1 MGSDDLFKK
10 KRKDRKQR
18 RFEYRHPRANSFLI
32 VTEGE
37 CTEPLYFT
45 GMQKL
50 IQEKM
55 GGRVDIV
62 EAPVIDIHG
71 EGRATRKLI
80 DVAEQIV
87 KRAKI
92 FYQNIWVV
100 FDRDDFDDFDQAVR
114 EGTERGYQIAWSN
127 QSFEYWLYLHFHYSD
142 AALYR
147 DEWNRKLNEIFA
159 QYQLGDGKYRKN
171 DENIYQLV
179 NRFDGVATAIRHARR
194 RMAEYDGEHCPP
206 SAYDPGTTVYL
217 LAEELKNIWT
227 NKQKAFGSEKG
238 CRKLFCAQWY
248 ENLMWRLPAAHPPA
262 ADRYCQETAG
272 AGDSGLFCGTQNRY
286 QTKDQDPSEASS
298 RCIFHRKNS
307 S

>member
-80 DVAEQIV
+80 DVAEQVV
-87 KRAKI
+87 KRI
-92 FYQNIWVV
+92 L
-100 FDRDDFDDFDQAVR
+100 
-114 EGTERGYQIAWSN
+114 S
-127 QSFEYWLYLHFHYSD
+127 EY
-142 AALYR
+142 
-147 DEWNRKLNEIFA
+147 
-159 QYQLGDGKYRKN
+159 
-171 DENIYQLV
+171 
-179 NRFDGVATAIRHARR
+179 
-194 RMAEYDGEHCPP
+194 M
-206 SAYDPGTTVYL
+206 
-217 LAEELKNIWT
+217 
-227 NKQKAFGSEKG
+227 G
-238 CRKLFCAQWY
+238 CV
-248 ENLMWRLPAAHPPA
+248 
-262 ADRYCQETAG
+262 
-272 AGDSGLFCGTQNRY
+272 
-286 QTKDQDPSEASS
+286 
-298 RCIFHRKNS
+298 
-307 S
+307 

>member
-18 RFEYRHPRANSFLI
+18 RFEYRHPRADSFLI

-50 IQEKM
+50 IQEKV

-217 LAEELKNIWT
+217 LAEELK
-227 NKQKAFGSEKG
+227 KYLDE
-238 CRKLFCAQWY
+238 
-248 ENLMWRLPAAHPPA
+248 
-262 ADRYCQETAG
+262 
-272 AGDSGLFCGTQNRY
+272 
-286 QTKDQDPSEASS
+286 
-298 RCIFHRKNS
+298 
-307 S
+307 